1 MRKNQDLFDVTSKI
15 LLKMR
20 ATLKNINPNIVLVHG
35 DTTTAYATALAC
47 FYLGIKVGHVE
58 AGLRTNTINAP
69 FPEEYNRRSA
79 GLIADYHFAPTSVN
93 KNNLLA
99 EGKSEESVIVTGNTV
114 IDSLHLVLSNID
126 KDKNKSVHIETRLT
140 GNLLNFDW
148 KTNQFI
154 LITGHRREN
163 FGDGFSKFA
172 KVKRLGIS
180 KSKNSLYLSS
190 SPKSKCSKA
199 CL

>member
-1 MRKNQDLFDVTSKI
+1 MRKIKI
-15 LLKMR
+15 YSMLLQNIVKMR

-35 DTTTAYATALAC
+35 DTTTAYATAL

-69 FPEEYNRRSA
+69 FQRYNRRSA

-126 KDKNKSVHIETRLT
+126 KDKNKSVHIETRL

-148 KTNQFI
+148 KIIN
-154 LITGHRREN
+154 
-163 FGDGFSKFA
+163 
-172 KVKRLGIS
+172 
-180 KSKNSLYLSS
+180 LY
-190 SPKSKCSKA
+190 
-199 CL
+199 

>member
-1 MRKNQDLFDVTSKI
+1 
-15 LLKMR
+15 MR

-35 DTTTAYATALAC
+35 TQQRHMRLLAC

-114 IDSLHLVLSNID
+114 IDSS
-126 KDKNKSVHIETRLT
+126 SR
-140 GNLLNFDW
+140 
-148 KTNQFI
+148 
-154 LITGHRREN
+154 
-163 FGDGFSKFA
+163 SK
-172 KVKRLGIS
+172 
-180 KSKNSLYLSS
+180 
-190 SPKSKCSKA
+190 
-199 CL
+199 